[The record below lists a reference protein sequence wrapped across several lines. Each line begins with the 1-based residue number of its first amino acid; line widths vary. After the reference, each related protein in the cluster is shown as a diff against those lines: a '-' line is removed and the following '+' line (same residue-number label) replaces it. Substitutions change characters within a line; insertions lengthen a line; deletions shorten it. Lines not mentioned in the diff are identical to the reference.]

1 MTRPKADFSAGY
13 VRRVVD
19 AELDDLI
26 DALPALWLDGP
37 KAVGKTATASQRA
50 TTIRRLD
57 RPAVRQIAESDP
69 ELALAGQPPVL
80 LDEWQRLPAVWDA
93 VKAAVDA
100 DTSPGQ
106 FLLTGSAA
114 SGTHSGAGRIKAVRM
129 RPLTLP
135 ERGVAWPTVSV
146 QDLLNGDRMAVDGE
160 SDLNLADYV
169 DLILGSGFPAFQRLS
184 GRSLRAQ
191 LDGYLDRIVDVD
203 LEESGLRVR
212 RPATVRAWL
221 RAFAAATATSASWE
235 KIRAAATP
243 GSDLKPA
250 RSTVIPYVDAL
261 TRLRIIDDLEA
272 WAPGHGH
279 LRRLS
284 QAPKHHLA
292 DPALAARLVG
302 VSRSDLLDGRAGS
315 VEFPRDGTFLG
326 ALFESLC
333 ALSLRVFAQQ
343 CEASTWHMRIDSG
356 RHEVDFVLE
365 RDDGLVVAI
374 ESKLSPTVTD
384 RDVRHLRWLGD
395 QIGDR
400 LMDAVVLTTG
410 ERAYRRA
417 DGVAVVPLAL
427 LGP

>member
-1 MTRPKADFSAGY
+1 MARPKADFAAGY
-13 VRRVVD
+13 VRRIVD
-19 AELDDLI
+19 GELDDLL
-26 DALPALWLDGP
+26 DELPALWLDGP
-37 KAVGKTATASQRA
+37 KAVGKTATALQRA

-57 RPAVRQIAESDP
+57 RAAVREIAESDA

-80 LDEWQRLPAVWDA
+80 LDEWHRVPAVWDA

-100 DTSPGQ
+100 NTRPGQ

-114 SGTHSGAGRIKAVRM
+114 SGTHSGAGRLKAVRM

-135 ERGVAWPTVSV
+135 ERGVAVPFVSLQKV
-146 QDLLNGDRMAVDGE
+146 LGGERINVDGE

-203 LEESGLRVR
+203 LEEAGLRVR

-221 RAFAAATATSASWE
+221 RAFAAATATSTSWE

-250 RSTVIPYVDAL
+250 RSTVIPYVDVL
-261 TRLRIIDDLEA
+261 TMLRIIDDVEA
-272 WAPGHGH
+272 WVPGHGH
-279 LRRLS
+279 LRRLG

-302 VSRSDLLDGRAGS
+302 VSRSDLLEGRAGS
-315 VEFPRDGTFLG
+315 IEFPRDGTFLG

-333 ALSLRVFAQQ
+333 ALSLRVFAQH
-343 CEASTWHMRIDSG
+343 CEASVRHMRVDNG
-356 RHEVDFVLE
+356 RHEVDFVVE
-365 RDDGLVVAI
+365 RDDGRVVAI
-374 ESKLSPTVTD
+374 EAKVSSLVTD
-384 RDVRHLRWLGD
+384 RDVRHLRWLRE
-395 QIGDR
+395 QIR
-400 LMDAVVLTTG
+400 AQLLDAVVLTTG
-410 ERAYRRA
+410 GRAYRRA

>member
-1 MTRPKADFSAGY
+1 
-13 VRRVVD
+13 
-19 AELDDLI
+19 
-26 DALPALWLDGP
+26 
-37 KAVGKTATASQRA
+37 
-50 TTIRRLD
+50 
-57 RPAVRQIAESDP
+57 
-69 ELALAGQPPVL
+69 
-80 LDEWQRLPAVWDA
+80 
-93 VKAAVDA
+93 
-100 DTSPGQ
+100 
-106 FLLTGSAA
+106 
-114 SGTHSGAGRIKAVRM
+114 M

-302 VSRSDLLDGRAGS
+302 VSRSDLLDGCAGS

-384 RDVRHLRWLGD
+384 RDARHLRWLGD